1 MISAGRYAF
10 ANARARAMKS
20 RLLTRR
26 VSGDL
31 AALANERFRKLIDY
45 YAILIASYPIG
56 QSLLLALVRLHE
68 TENLKL
74 VWRAILR
81 GVPPDRWLPLWI
93 PLGSL
98 AAFDAEGCHD
108 CRSLRA
114 LHTVLEGTPYH
125 GIAGQM
131 RRAHADDVAAA
142 ELGFDRWASRSVID
156 AALSLPAREHRARDL
171 AIALVRERDLNVVR
185 RARTY
190 ALPPDATAGAVAFLA
205 GELGSAGVLALADWT
220 PADGPLWTRLPRPWV
235 RRVGR
240 VADWHALLLA
250 WRRTRR
256 AECHRSFLA
265 PPLCLAPGL
274 AVLLLHEEDVR
285 ALRALGESG
294 GDAEPSAAVEWVLA
308 AGGLGA

>member
-31 AALANERFRKLIDY
+31 AALANERFRKLIDH

-98 AAFDAEGCHD
+98 ATLDAEACRD

-114 LHTVLEGTPYH
+114 LDAVVESTPYH
-125 GIAGQM
+125 LIAGQM

-142 ELGFDRWASRSVID
+142 ELGFDRWASRRVID

-205 GELGSAGVLALADWT
+205 GELGSAGVLSLADWT
-220 PADGPLWTRLPRPWV
+220 PADGPIWTRLPRPWV

-240 VADWHALLLA
+240 VAGWHALLLA
-250 WRRTRR
+250 WRRARR
-256 AECHRSFLA
+256 AECHRAFLA